1 MSLNLINPTNTT
13 YSLLATKFAK
23 STRETTEY
31 QTVVSTRNEVEKT
44 TECKNDL
51 KATVA
56 NTMSYDAEDH
66 YIKVAVVNK
75 DGNYYVRLSRVNNDE
90 RHPKDRDKFDLAAI
104 KEKLGLNDGVLKDNN
119 DLEYV
124 TNRKYYVESGT
135 IEPGKHLDIPID
147 ALGMRND
154 FRTFVRQGD
163 FKNLKDKANAL
174 KDAN

>member
-1 MSLNLINPTNTT
+1 MSLNSINATNTT

-31 QTVVSTRNEVEKT
+31 QTVVSTRNEVDKT

-56 NTMSYDAEDH
+56 NTMGYDAEDH

-75 DGNYYVRLSRVNNDE
+75 DGNYYVRLSRVAIDE
-90 RHPKDRDKFDLAAI
+90 RRPKDRDKFDLIAI
-104 KEKLGLNDGVLKDNN
+104 KEKLGLNDGVLKENN
-119 DLEYV
+119 DLKDV
-124 TNRKYYVESGT
+124 TDREKIVESGT
-135 IEPGKHLDIPID
+135 IEPGKHLDIPIES
-147 ALGMRND
+147 LGMRKGL
-154 FRTFVRQGD
+154 RTFVRQD
-163 FKNLKDKANAL
+163 DYKNLKDKANAL